1 MPRSLK
7 KGPYCSYKLQKKV
20 AKLVAEAAT
29 TGKKVIVKTYERM
42 STILPEF
49 LGVTFLVHK
58 GNDFV
63 AVNVSEAMVGRKL
76 GEFAM
81 TRKKPIHKSDDK
93 TKK

>member
-7 KGPYCSYKLQKKV
+7 KGPYCNPKLKKKTL
-20 AKLVAEAAT
+20 KLLDEAAST
-29 TGKKVIVKTYERM
+29 NKKVIVKTYARS

-49 LGVTFLVHK
+49 VGVTFLVHK

-63 AVNVSEAMVGRKL
+63 AVNVSETMVGRKL
-76 GEFAM
+76 GEFAI
-81 TRKKPIHKSDDK
+81 TRKKPVHKSDDK